1 MTSLG
6 NVVLLPYIEEMRNF
20 GVAATVGRTNTLENR
35 ISYMTVRQ
43 RSRFLQNI
51 YGCTYLISS

>member
-6 NVVLLPYIEEMRNF
+6 NVVLLQYIKEMRNLR
-20 GVAATVGRTNTLENR
+20 VMAMAEWTHTVENG

-51 YGCTYLISS
+51 YGNSDFL